1 MTEHVQEDET
11 SQDDKTLEQPVI
23 PNLIHSTRHSELDS
37 ESTPFYNSMLL
48 SASNDTVDPI
58 SSMG

>member
-1 MTEHVQEDET
+1 
-11 SQDDKTLEQPVI
+11 
-23 PNLIHSTRHSELDS
+23 LIHSTRHSELYS